1 MRSLL
6 KTTVLLMIPGL
17 LASLIAQA
25 CGSSPAQ
32 AQQAQSQGADPIEG
46 VWIAD
51 VTIRDCSSGAAMRT
65 FKGLQMFGSGG
76 QLTATNNNPT
86 AVQGPSLG
94 VWKRSPGNGQ
104 YTATF
109 RFFRYNPDGSFAGA
123 QRVSRTIQLTGDTL
137 TSTIS
142 VQVLDPSDQVLQT
155 LCGTEESNR
164 GP

>member
-6 KTTVLLMIPGL
+6 KTTALLMLPGL
-17 LASLIAQA
+17 VASLLAQA
-25 CGSSPAQ
+25 CGSGPAQ
-32 AQQAQSQGADPIEG
+32 AQQAQNNAADPIEG
-46 VWIAD
+46 VWTTD
-51 VTIRDCSSGAAMRT
+51 VTIRDCSSGAPVRT
-65 FKGLQMFGSGG
+65 FKGLQMFARGG

-86 AVQGPSLG
+86 AIQGPSLG
-94 VWKRSPGNGQ
+94 VWSRSSGNGQ

-109 RFFRYNPDGSFAGA
+109 RFFRYNPDGTFAGA
-123 QRVSRTIQLTGDTL
+123 QRVSRTIELAGDKL

-142 VQVLDPSDQVLQT
+142 VQVLDPTDQVLQT